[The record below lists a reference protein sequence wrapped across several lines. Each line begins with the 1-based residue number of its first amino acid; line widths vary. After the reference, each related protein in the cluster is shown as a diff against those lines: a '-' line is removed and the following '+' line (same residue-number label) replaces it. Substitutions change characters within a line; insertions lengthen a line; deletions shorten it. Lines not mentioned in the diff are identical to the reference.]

1 VIYATATRVRREGRA
16 NELYAPR
23 NVDRFAPAGETRRA
37 RDATTTLATTT
48 TAMRDDDGRQNAQR

>member
-1 VIYATATRVRREGRA
+1 MRLRRA
-16 NELYAPR
+16 CDAKVVPMSS
-23 NVDRFAPAGETRRA
+23 TRRAMSIDSLQLARQDA

>member
-1 VIYATATRVRREGRA
+1 MSS
-16 NELYAPR
+16 
-23 NVDRFAPAGETRRA
+23 TRRAMSIDSLQLARQDA